1 MRVWEGIMSFNF
13 SGGSQSFKFDFAG
26 RVQAAFG
33 FVAATT
39 ATRLAQKAFG
49 PVANA
54 SDLNVDVYVTSREA
68 TFDEVTLRYGSGA
81 TAEEYHFAFQPISA
95 DYSSV
100 FATPPMLS
108 LKRAKKL
115 VITSIDNSDIEVV
128 ERYGTEPWEITWRG
142 LLIDMENHEFPI
154 DKMEQLNQVFEANRE
169 WMVDSEILQKV
180 GVQALYIRDIAIDFV
195 EGYEDTIAYSM
206 TTRAI
211 RPVEFQ
217 IEK

>member
-1 MRVWEGIMSFNF
+1 M
-13 SGGSQSFKFDFAG
+13 KFDFTG

-39 ATRLAQKAFG
+39 ATRLVQTAFG
-49 PVANA
+49 DVVKQ
-54 SDLNVDVYVTSREA
+54 SDLNVGVYLMSREV
-68 TFDEVTLRYGSGA
+68 TFDEVTLRSG
-81 TAEEYHFAFQPISA
+81 EEKYYFAYRPIGEQ
-95 DYSSV
+95 YSEV

-115 VITSIDNSDIEVV
+115 VITPIDNSDIEVV

-154 DKMEQLNQVFEANRE
+154 DKMEAINRIFEANRE
-169 WMVDSEILQKV
+169 WMVDSEILQRV
-180 GVQALYIRDIAIDFV
+180 GVLALYVRDIQIDFV
-195 EGYEDTIAYSM
+195 EGYEDTIAYTM
-206 TTRAI
+206 ITRSI

-217 IEK
+217 ISS

>member
-1 MRVWEGIMSFNF
+1 MR
-13 SGGSQSFKFDFAG
+13 FDFSE

-49 PVANA
+49 KAVD
-54 SDLNVDVYVTSREA
+54 SRTLNVGVYTSKES
-68 TFDEVTLRYGSGA
+68 TFDEVTLRYG
-81 TAEEYHFAFQPISA
+81 TEKYVFAYCPITS
-95 DYSSV
+95 DYSGV

-108 LKRAKKL
+108 LRRSKKL
-115 VITSIDNSDIEVV
+115 IITPIDNSDIEVV
-128 ERYGTEPWEITWRG
+128 ERYGTEPYEITMRG

-154 DKMEQLNQVFEANRE
+154 DKMESINKIFEANRE

-180 GVQALYIRDIAIDFV
+180 GVSAIYIKDIQLDFV
-195 EGYEDTIAYSM
+195 EGFEDTISYTM
-206 TTRAI
+206 TVRAI

-217 IEK
+217 LAKQ